1 MKNQILLGAV
11 VFSVTAVSALG
22 QNPNPNQPSQAQ
34 PPGAQSG
41 QAPPPTAGARVSQ
54 GLSNLVTDHRFED
67 LPPAVQKTV
76 REQAAGQKI
85 GDIDRETRT
94 GRIVWEIEIEKQGR
108 NTEIHVA
115 EDGSLVDTGLLGRTE
130 PAPSTAPAAS
140 GTAVG
145 NPASGQT
152 GRVFA
157 GTSWEDLPPAVQQK
171 AAQFGGKANVQ
182 DIDRESENGR
192 AVYEIEFKREGRNL
206 EIEFFEDGTIL
217 KSNDPAG
224 IQGIATP
231 PPGAARNPSVQAQP
245 PSTQPRPQTVP
256 PSTSQQPQ
264 STPGTQPRP

>member
-1 MKNQILLGAV
+1 MKNQIILGAV
-11 VFSVTAVSALG
+11 VLTVSVVSALG
-22 QNPNPNQPSQAQ
+22 QNPNQPQ
-34 PPGAQSG
+34 PTGAQTG
-41 QAPPPTAGARVSQ
+41 QTPPPTAGARVSQ
-54 GLSNLVTDHRFED
+54 GLSNVVTDHRFED

-76 REQAAGQKI
+76 REQAGTSKI
-85 GDIDRETRT
+85 ADIDRETRT
-94 GRIVWEIEIEKQGR
+94 GRIVWEVEIEQQGR

-130 PAPSTAPAAS
+130 PAPSTAPGAS

-157 GTSWEDLPPAVQQK
+157 GTRWEDLPPAVQQK

-224 IQGIATP
+224 AQGIATP
-231 PPGAARNPSVQAQP
+231 PPGAARNPSVQTQ
-245 PSTQPRPQTVP
+245 PSTQPVP
-256 PSTSQQPQ
+256 PATSQQPQ
-264 STPGTQPRP
+264 TTPGTQPRP